1 LATYSPTTSTW
12 KILLGEL
19 CPKHGKLTG
28 HLGMV
33 EGNDPH
39 PLR

>member
-1 LATYSPTTSTW
+1 
-12 KILLGEL
+12 LLGEL